1 MQVSDFQ
8 LAPVVSVRTR
18 ALVVVLTRVD
28 DALPPLVWPAE
39 QLAVL
44 QHTRLLIDGGGV
56 GRR

>member
-8 LAPVVSVRTR
+8 LAPVVSVQTR

-28 DALPPLVWPAE
+28 NTLPPLMWPAE

-44 QHTRLLIDGGGV
+44 HTASAYALAH
-56 GRR
+56 